1 MNSDR
6 AAAFTLK
13 LLILSFGRFATEQCL
28 NEVCRSKLV
37 KVVRPFTEADE
48 ANWKAKRVCNSEH
61 HAPFGSAIELSKH
74 DAREWE
80 RFLKFLCLS
89 ESVLPVRRIND
100 QQYFVRRASER
111 FFSGLGDLFHF
122 SHQVRLRVQT
132 ACRVCE
138 HHIDSRRFGSLD
150 RVEYDAAGVCPVLAA
165 HHFTADS
172 IAPDHQLLH
181 GCGAER
187 VAGGE

>member
-89 ESVLPVRRIND
+89 E
-100 QQYFVRRASER
+100 R

-138 HHIDSRRFGSLD
+138 HHIN
-150 RVEYDAAGVCPVLAA
+150 
-165 HHFTADS
+165 T
-172 IAPDHQLLH
+172 
-181 GCGAER
+181 
-187 VAGGE
+187 